1 MKYNMQMI
9 RKKYFKKRRKVCF
22 FKQNKFTDIDFKN
35 IEILKKFIS
44 SEGKI
49 LPSRITGVCAKW
61 QRKLAIAIKRARHM
75 ALIPFVEK

>member
-1 MKYNMQMI
+1 
-9 RKKYFKKRRKVCF
+9 
-22 FKQNKFTDIDFKN
+22 DIDFKN
-35 IEILKKFIS
+35 TEILKKFIS